1 MSREVQRTN
10 RSIADRDVPTA
21 IVAIHTPDIR
31 QRLLVPPARLV
42 ERETEDQHKKR
53 DGLMTTPE
61 SDRLER
67 PKLNPL
73 KRAGHYIAAFFKLGR
88 TEWMAKQALRST
100 EQFRPSLEMALISS
114 GQALGLSEKAEKASG
129 YALESLEEDRR
140 SILSERQHVE
150 NILRNHE
157 TRFDV
162 LKEDVEIYD
171 SVAARAITDL
181 GRRLDLMLVHRFLAQ
196 SPYDSAQAPRAMASR
211 DSEGFRA
218 FCDQFYHR
226 LENRYRGSEAVI
238 ANRLRVY
245 LPDVEAAAARC
256 SGKPV
261 LDIGCG
267 RGEWLGLLKRA
278 GVSAFGVDSNAM
290 QIDEGQ
296 REGLDVRLGDAI
308 AFLTEAEPNSLSVI
322 TAHHLVEHLPFET
335 VAWIVREAARVLA
348 PGGLLLFETPD
359 VRNVLVGATTFHS
372 DPTHLKPM
380 SEQVLGVLF
389 ETAGYHPV
397 DIRHLNPH
405 ERLNEFLARPN
416 FDDELAMLL
425 FGPQDLAVLGVK
437 PNRE

>member
-1 MSREVQRTN
+1 M
-10 RSIADRDVPTA
+10 
-21 IVAIHTPDIR
+21 TP
-31 QRLLVPPARLV
+31 P
-42 ERETEDQHKKR
+42 K
-53 DGLMTTPE
+53 

-73 KRAGHYIAAFFKLGR
+73 KRVGRYIAAVFKLGR

-100 EQFRPSLEMALISS
+100 ERFRPSVETALISS
-114 GQALGLSEKAEKASG
+114 GRALEFADKAERVSDRALGLAEKAANSSVH
-129 YALESLEEDRR
+129 ALESIEEARR
-140 SILSERQHVE
+140 SMDSTLAENHCELRHVE
-150 NILRNHE
+150 SILRNHE

-171 SVAARAITDL
+171 AVAARAITDL
-181 GRRLDLMLVHRFLAQ
+181 GRRLDLMLVHRLLAQ
-196 SPYDSAQAPRAMASR
+196 SPDESAQAPRAIASR

-218 FCDQFYHR
+218 FCGQFYHR
-226 LENRYRGSEAVI
+226 LENRYRGSWREI
-238 ANRLRVY
+238 TNRLQVY
-245 LPDVEAAAARC
+245 LPDVQAAASRC
-256 SGKPV
+256 GGKPV

-267 RGEWLGLLKRA
+267 RGEWLGLLQRA
-278 GVSAFGVDSNAM
+278 GIPAFGVNSNAI

-380 SEQVLGVLF
+380 PEQVLGVLF
-389 ETAGYHPV
+389 ETAGYRPV

-437 PNRE
+437 PNEE